1 MFSLKKIIFNEFS
14 GVASAAFVIAAF
26 SLASKILGLI
36 RDRILAGYFGAGD
49 TLDIYYAAFRI
60 PDTIFNLLIVGA
72 LSASFVP
79 ILSDY
84 FYKGDK
90 KRAWEIT
97 NNILNIFLAAIAVI
111 SAVLVL
117 TTPYLLKFV
126 VPGWSGEKFQTTVI
140 LTQIM
145 FLSPVFLSV
154 SSIMSGVLQSTKR
167 FVVYA
172 AAPIFYNAGIIIGA
186 VVFAKIFALGV
197 YGLVLGV
204 ILGSALHFFVQLP
217 AVVSL
222 GYGYRFYFDYQNP
235 VIRKIFRIMVPRTL
249 SLGVGQI
256 NLFVIT
262 SVASTLATGSLT
274 IFNFAANIQS
284 IFFGMIG
291 VSFGVA
297 AFPTISAYFAS
308 GQKEKFAAAFS
319 RTFREIVFLIVPATA
334 YLIIFKAEI
343 VRLIFG
349 TGKFDYPA
357 VILTERTLEF
367 LAIGL
372 TAQALISLVVR
383 AFWAAGDTKTPFY
396 ASLFGMVINA
406 IAAVWFSRSL
416 GVAGLAI
423 AFSLNQIVSF
433 IILVFYLRKKADSFD
448 EKEILVSFGKVLGA
462 TLISG
467 VIVWFLMGLFP
478 LDLAKMSGSLALV
491 RLSLGSLAIL
501 AVFLF
506 FSRLMKIKELFIFTD
521 GIKRRLFTPTPTL

>member
-1 MFSLKKIIFNEFS
+1 MLSLKKIIFNEFS

-26 SLASKILGLI
+26 SLVSKVFGLV
-36 RDRILAGYFGAGD
+36 RDRILAGEFGAGD
-49 TLDIYYAAFRI
+49 TLDMYNAAFRI

-79 ILSDY
+79 VLSEY

-97 NNILNIFLAAIAVI
+97 NNILNIFLAAIAAI
-111 SAVLVL
+111 SVVLAL

-126 VPGWSGEKFQTTVI
+126 VPGWSGEKFQTTVT

-145 FLSPVFLSV
+145 FLSPVFLSI
-154 SSIMSGVLQSTKR
+154 SSIMAGVLQSTKR
-167 FVVYA
+167 FVIYA

-186 VVFAKIFALGV
+186 VVFAKTFALGV

-204 ILGSALHFFVQLP
+204 ILGSALHLLVQLP

-222 GYGYRFYFDYQNP
+222 GYRYRFYFDYRNP
-235 VIRKIFRIMVPRTL
+235 VIKKIFKIMVPRSL

-262 SVASTLATGSLT
+262 SVASTLAAGSLT
-274 IFNFAANIQS
+274 IFNFATNIQS
-284 IFFGMIG
+284 IFFGLIG

-297 AFPTISAYFAS
+297 AFPTISAYFAN

-319 RTFREIVFLIVPATA
+319 QTFREIIFLIIPATA
-334 YLIIFKAEI
+334 YLIIFKTEI
-343 VRLIFG
+343 VRLILG
-349 TGKFDYPA
+349 TGKFDYSA

-396 ASLFGMVINA
+396 TSLFGMAINA
-406 IAAVWFSRSL
+406 AAAVWFSRSL

-423 AFSLNQIVSF
+423 AFSLNQIVCF
-433 IILVFYLRKKADSFD
+433 ALLVFYLRGKTGPFG
-448 EKEILVSFGKVLGA
+448 EKEILRSFGKVFGA

-467 VIVWFLMGLFP
+467 AIVWFLMGLFP
-478 LDLAKMSGSLALV
+478 LDLAKTSGSLALA
-491 RLSLGSLAIL
+491 RLSLGSLAMLTI
-501 AVFLF
+501 FLF
-506 FSRLMKIKELFIFTD
+506 FSRLMKIKELFIFAE
-521 GIKRRLFTPTPTL
+521 GIKRRLFTPNT

>member
-1 MFSLKKIIFNEFS
+1 MLSLKKIIFNEFS

-26 SLASKILGLI
+26 SLVSKVFGLV
-36 RDRILAGYFGAGD
+36 RDRILAGEFGAGD
-49 TLDIYYAAFRI
+49 ALDMYNAAFRI

-79 ILSDY
+79 VLSEY

-97 NNILNIFLAAIAVI
+97 NNILNIFLAAIAAI
-111 SAVLVL
+111 SVVLAL

-126 VPGWSGEKFQTTVI
+126 IPGWSGEKFQTTVT

-154 SSIMSGVLQSTKR
+154 SSIMSGILQSAKR

-172 AAPIFYNAGIIIGA
+172 AAPIFYNIGIIIGA

-204 ILGSALHFFVQLP
+204 ILGSALHFFIQLP
-217 AVVSL
+217 AVLSL
-222 GYGYRFYFDYQNP
+222 GYRHRFYFDYRDP
-235 VIRKIFRIMVPRTL
+235 VIKKIFRLMLPRSL
-249 SLGVGQI
+249 SLGVGQV

-262 SVASTLATGSLT
+262 LVASTLATGSLT
-274 IFNFAANIQS
+274 IFNFAFNIQS
-284 IFFGMIG
+284 IFFSLIG

-308 GQKEKFAAAFS
+308 GQKEKFAGTFS
-319 RTFREIVFLIVPATA
+319 RTFREIVFLIIPATA
-334 YLIIFKAEI
+334 YLIIFKTEI
-343 VRLIFG
+343 VRLILG

-357 VILTERTLEF
+357 IVLTERTLEF

-396 ASLFGMVINA
+396 TSLFGMAINA

-423 AFSLNQIVSF
+423 AFSLNQIVCF
-433 IILVFYLRKKADSFD
+433 ALLILYLRGKTGPFG
-448 EKEILVSFGKVLGA
+448 EKEILVSFGKVLAA

-467 VIVWFLMGLFP
+467 AIVWFLAGLVPFE
-478 LDLAKMSGSLALV
+478 LIKASGWVVLGRLIIGSLAA
-491 RLSLGSLAIL
+491 LAI
-501 AVFLF
+501 FLF
-506 FSRLMKIKELFIFTD
+506 FSRLMKIKELFIFAES
-521 GIKRRLFTPTPTL
+521 IKRRLFTPNT